1 MSFSQE
7 VKEELAT
14 HISSAM
20 HCKIAE
26 TAAILSMCGSV
37 AIDENGKYSVRFRT
51 ETKVTADKLKQLLW
65 KTFRIETEIV
75 SRNNAYSKSQKTY
88 TITIKEHDE
97 ALKVL
102 QATKLINSYGDIEE
116 NLSITNN
123 VIIMKNAIPR
133 WR

>member
-37 AIDENGKYSVRFRT
+37 AIDENGKIR
-51 ETKVTADKLKQLLW
+51 
-65 KTFRIETEIV
+65 
-75 SRNNAYSKSQKTY
+75 
-88 TITIKEHDE
+88 H
-97 ALKVL
+97 
-102 QATKLINSYGDIEE
+102 SY
-116 NLSITNN
+116 
-123 VIIMKNAIPR
+123 
-133 WR
+133 